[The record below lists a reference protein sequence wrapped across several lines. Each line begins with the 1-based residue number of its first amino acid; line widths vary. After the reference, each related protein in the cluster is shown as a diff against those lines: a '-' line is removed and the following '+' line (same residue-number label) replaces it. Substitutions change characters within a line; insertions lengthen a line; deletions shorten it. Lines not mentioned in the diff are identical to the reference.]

1 MTLDYNYAMAKDFEA
16 GWARFQRQEARRE
29 KVRKILKAVGRWLA
43 LLIQATIMV
52 AAVVG
57 LGIMIWTSILLQ
69 PWEVGL

>member
-1 MTLDYNYAMAKDFEA
+1 MTLDYNYAMVKDFEA

-57 LGIMIWTSILLQ
+57 LGIMVWASILLQ

>member
-1 MTLDYNYAMAKDFEA
+1 MTLDYNYAMVKDFEA

-29 KVRKILKAVGRWLA
+29 KVRNILKAVGRWLA

-52 AAVVG
+52 AIIAA
-57 LGIMIWTSILLQ
+57 LGAMVWASILLQ